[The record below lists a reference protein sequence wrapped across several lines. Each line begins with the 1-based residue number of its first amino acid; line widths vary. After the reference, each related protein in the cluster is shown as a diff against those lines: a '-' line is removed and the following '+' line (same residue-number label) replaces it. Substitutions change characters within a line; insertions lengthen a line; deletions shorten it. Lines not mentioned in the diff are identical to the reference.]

1 METLEALQE
10 RTGTKLGRSVRLSDN
25 FGKVVKRDFPSDSSL
40 AREYGLGDNVEFV
53 PTELPT
59 VVTLRD
65 LGVSRQ
71 AAYRDLGRGNQQQL
85 PGGGRKRPVSR
96 TEYDG

>member
-1 METLEALQE
+1 METKEALEE
-10 RTGTKLGRSVRLSDN
+10 RTGTGRPGGIRLSDR
-25 FGKVVKRDFPSDSSL
+25 FGKAVRRPFPSDSDPFMH
-40 AREYGLGDNVEFV
+40 AGADVEYV
-53 PTELPT
+53 PTELPSQ
-59 VVTLRD
+59 VTARD

-71 AAYRDLGRGNQQQL
+71 AVYRDLGRGSQQQL